1 MKLQVIKQIVKTS
14 NEDEINATLK
24 VLEDISEA
32 RKVTSEELDVIGEI
46 MSNLYGALI
55 VTEDIAT
62 GTSAT
67 DAVNTFMKRVTL

>member
-14 NEDEINATLK
+14 NEDEINITLK

-62 GTSAT
+62 GTSST
-67 DAVNTFMKRVTL
+67 DAVNKFMKKVTL

>member
-1 MKLQVIKQIVKTS
+1 MKLQVIKQIIKTS
-14 NEDEINATLK
+14 NEDEINNTLK

-55 VTEDIAT
+55 VIEDIAS
-62 GTSAT
+62 GTSST
-67 DAVNTFMKRVTL
+67 DAVNKFMKKVTL

>member
-1 MKLQVIKQIVKTS
+1 MKLQVIKQIIKTS
-14 NEDEINATLK
+14 NEDEINNTLK

-55 VTEDIAT
+55 VTEDIAS
-62 GTSAT
+62 GTSST
-67 DAVNTFMKRVTL
+67 DAVNKFMKKVTL

>member
-55 VTEDIAT
+55 VTEDIAS
-62 GTSAT
+62 GTSST
-67 DAVNTFMKRVTL
+67 DAVNKFMKKVTL